1 MAQRKALGRGL
12 NALLG
17 TPEAEPTDQLREIDI
32 DRIIPNSH
40 QPRKDFDE
48 DALNE
53 LAASIKEHGV
63 IQPVVVSALDD
74 GFFQLIAGERRW
86 RASQRA
92 GLLRVP
98 AVVRE
103 AGEHGSL
110 ELALIENLQREDLN
124 PMEEAHAYERLISDF
139 GMTQEEVARRVG
151 KNRATIANMLRLL
164 RLPAEVQQWLR
175 ENRLTTGHAKA
186 LLSLADL
193 NAILDSARKI
203 IQGNYSVRQAEMLVS
218 RYSNRAAKNESGASV
233 ETVDPN
239 VKAAVH
245 ALEQILGTK
254 VTVQENGGR
263 GRIEIHFYSFEEMN
277 RLYEGLLKAKF

>member
-17 TPEAEPTDQLREIDI
+17 TPDLETDQLREIDT

-40 QPRKDFDE
+40 QPRKNFDE

-53 LAASIKEHGV
+53 LANSIREHGIV
-63 IQPVVVSALDD
+63 QPIVVRPLED

-92 GLLRVP
+92 GLARLP
-98 AVVRE
+98 AVVRDAAE
-103 AGEHGSL
+103 DSAL

-124 PMEEAHAYERLISDF
+124 PMEEAQAYERLITDF
-139 GMTQEEVARRVG
+139 GLTQEDVARRVG

-164 RLPAEVQQWLR
+164 RLPPEVQQWLR

-186 LLSLADL
+186 LLSLSDL
-193 NAILDSARKI
+193 DAILDSAKKI
-203 IQGNYSVRQAEMLVS
+203 IQGNYSVRQAETLVA
-218 RYSNRAAKNESGASV
+218 RYANNSLKDDPAGGRGAI
-233 ETVDPN
+233 DPN
-239 VKAAVH
+239 VKAAIH
-245 ALEQILGTK
+245 ALEQALGTK
-254 VTVQENGGR
+254 VTVHESGGK
-263 GRIEIHFYSFEEMN
+263 GKIELHFFSFEEMN
-277 RLYEGLLKAKF
+277 RLYEGLLRAKF

>member
-17 TPEAEPTDQLREIDI
+17 TPDLETDQLREIDT

-40 QPRKDFDE
+40 QPRKNFDE

-53 LAASIKEHGV
+53 LANSIREHGIV
-63 IQPVVVSALDD
+63 QPIVVRPLED

-92 GLLRVP
+92 GLARLP
-98 AVVRE
+98 AVVRDAAE
-103 AGEHGSL
+103 DSAL

-124 PMEEAHAYERLISDF
+124 PMEEAQAYERLITDF
-139 GMTQEEVARRVG
+139 GLTQEEVARRVG

-164 RLPAEVQQWLR
+164 RLPPEVQQWLR

-186 LLSLADL
+186 LLSLSDL
-193 NAILDSARKI
+193 DAILDSAKKI
-203 IQGNYSVRQAEMLVS
+203 IQGNYSVRQAETLVA
-218 RYSNRAAKNESGASV
+218 RYANSSVKDDPAGGRGA
-233 ETVDPN
+233 VDPN
-239 VKAAVH
+239 VKAAIH
-245 ALEQILGTK
+245 ALEQALGTK
-254 VTVQENGGR
+254 VTVQESGGK
-263 GRIEIHFYSFEEMN
+263 GKIELHFFSFEEMN
-277 RLYEGLLKAKF
+277 RLYEGLLRAKF

>member
-17 TPEAEPTDQLREIDI
+17 TPDLETDQLREIDT

-40 QPRKDFDE
+40 QPRKNFDE

-53 LAASIKEHGV
+53 LANSIREHGIV
-63 IQPVVVSALDD
+63 QPIVVRPLDD

-92 GLLRVP
+92 GLARLP

-103 AGEHGSL
+103 AGDDSAL

-124 PMEEAHAYERLISDF
+124 PMEEAQAYERLITDF
-139 GMTQEEVARRVG
+139 GLTQEEVARRVG

-164 RLPAEVQQWLR
+164 RLPPEVQQWLR

-186 LLSLADL
+186 LLSLSDL
-193 NAILDSARKI
+193 DAILDSAKRI
-203 IQGNYSVRQAEMLVS
+203 IQGNYSVRQAETLVA
-218 RYSNRAAKNESGASV
+218 RYANSSLKDDPAGGRGA
-233 ETVDPN
+233 VDPN
-239 VKAAVH
+239 VKAAIH
-245 ALEQILGTK
+245 ALEQALGTK
-254 VTVQENGGR
+254 VTVQESGGK
-263 GRIEIHFYSFEEMN
+263 GKIELHFYSFEEMN
-277 RLYEGLLKAKF
+277 RLYEGLLRAKF